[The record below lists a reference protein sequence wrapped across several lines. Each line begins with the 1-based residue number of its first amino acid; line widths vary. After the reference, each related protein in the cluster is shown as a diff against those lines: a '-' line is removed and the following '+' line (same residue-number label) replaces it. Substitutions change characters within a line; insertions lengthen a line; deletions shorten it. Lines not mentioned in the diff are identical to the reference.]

1 MGRSGKRSCD
11 EERSGEGRS
20 GEGRCDEGRC
30 DEGRSDEGRL
40 HEEGSSEGRTEGTLG
55 VEGGTGS

>member
-1 MGRSGKRSCD
+1 MGRSGKGRSD
-11 EERSGEGRS
+11 EGRS

-30 DEGRSDEGRL
+30 DEGRL
-40 HEEGSSEGRTEGTLG
+40 HEEGSSEGRTGGTLG